1 MPAAYARLIKQFPGN
16 PVSFGGYADAVTRV
30 LSRRRQ
36 LQGRER
42 RRIVGRPP
50 ALVRDVPI
58 ERRPLPRR
66 APHRQDQ
73 RIHRFRRHLLSE
85 RGPGRPRGG
94 ATSGK
99 AKRTR
104 SGRLARR
111 SPEDIAQVLAQVV
124 GLVKRSKAGM
134 RSEEIRKALKL
145 DVREVPR
152 VLREGLA
159 KKALKSKGQ
168 KRATVYSV
176 R

>member
-1 MPAAYARLIKQFPGN
+1 MPSTNLRSTLNDLADTFASGVLAAI
-16 PVSFGGYADAVTRV
+16 
-30 LSRRRQ
+30 
-36 LQGRER
+36 
-42 RRIVGRPP
+42 
-50 ALVRDVPI
+50 
-58 ERRPLPRR
+58 RR
-66 APHRQDQ
+66 ASIED
-73 RIHRFRRHLLSE
+73 LLAESGGSAR